1 MRENEDTT
9 GRPVEGRLTTENLAH
24 PGTGHGSG
32 VYPGGV
38 DTTAGTEGDVIRDD
52 PREDPR
58 GFGRDGLAA
67 DSLDG
72 VRDDP
77 REVSADEPTAFGRDA
92 LRDEPARTEVRT
104 DEVGAGE
111 SDEPLLG
118 GADADGLR
126 KQWSEIQGRF
136 VDDPQEA
143 VRSADTLVAEVMQEL
158 ARTFSAHK
166 QDLEGQWDRGEQ
178 VATED
183 LRLALQRYR
192 SFFNRLLN
200 T

>member
-24 PGTGHGSG
+24 PGTGRDSA
-32 VYPGGV
+32 VYPGGADATV
-38 DTTAGTEGDVIRDD
+38 GTEGDVI
-52 PREDPR
+52 REDPR
-58 GFGRDGLAA
+58 GFGRDGLPV
-67 DSLDG
+67 DPLDG

-77 REVSADEPTAFGRDA
+77 REVSADDPRAFGRDG
-92 LRDEPARTEVRT
+92 LRDEPARAGVHT